1 MTMREFLAE
10 ATEAAATGSPR
21 EVTVRELIA
30 HWGAKGR
37 GSAFVAK
44 VREDLQRSGLSVE
57 PDFRK
62 VPLDSPVKV
71 VQRTGDGSSEPSTE
85 EIPDFGL
92 TLGTLPSAAAG
103 VERVTLDAT
112 LAQAQ
117 TLMLLND
124 YSQLAVMS
132 GERSLRGAV
141 TWQSIAEALMQRPDA
156 SVADAMVPVQ
166 PVRYDDDLL
175 RLVPAIVERNF
186 VFVQDETGLVTG
198 IVTTANLS
206 ELFAERSQ
214 PFLLIGEID
223 QRLRDLLRRHFSL
236 DEIRGVCG
244 RDGQRPLSSFDD
256 LTVGDYEQVLG
267 SPTCWAKLEWPLDRR
282 TVLARLTE
290 VRETRNDVMHFNPDP
305 IDSDRLQALVGL
317 VELLR
322 RYV

>member
-1 MTMREFLAE
+1 MRDFLAE
-10 ATEAAATGSPR
+10 ATEAAEAGTPR

-37 GSAFVAK
+37 GSRFVAR
-44 VREDLQRSGLSVE
+44 VREDLQRSGLTVE
-57 PDFRK
+57 PDFRQ
-62 VPLDSPVKV
+62 VALDAPVKL
-71 VQRTGDGSSEPSTE
+71 VQRTGEAPSDPLAE
-85 EIPDFGL
+85 VVPDFGL
-92 TLGTLPSAAAG
+92 TVGTLPSAAAG
-103 VERVTLDAT
+103 VERVALDGT

-117 TLMLLND
+117 TRMLLND

-132 GERSLRGAV
+132 GERSLKGAV
-141 TWQSIAEALMQRPDA
+141 TWQSIAEALMRSPKASLPDA
-156 SVADAMVPVQ
+156 VTAVQ

-175 RLVPAIVERNF
+175 RLVPAIVEKSF
-186 VFVQDETGLVTG
+186 VFVEDRTGRVTG
-198 IVTTANLS
+198 IVTTADLS

-223 QRLRDLLRRHFSL
+223 QRLRDLLRRHFEL
-236 DEIRGVCG
+236 DEIRGVCERG
-244 RDGQRPLSSFDD
+244 DSQRRLTSFDD

-267 SPTCWAKLEWPLDRR
+267 SEPHWVRLEWPLDRK
-282 TVLARLTE
+282 TVLAKLGE

-305 IDSDRLQALVGL
+305 IDPGRLRSLVGF